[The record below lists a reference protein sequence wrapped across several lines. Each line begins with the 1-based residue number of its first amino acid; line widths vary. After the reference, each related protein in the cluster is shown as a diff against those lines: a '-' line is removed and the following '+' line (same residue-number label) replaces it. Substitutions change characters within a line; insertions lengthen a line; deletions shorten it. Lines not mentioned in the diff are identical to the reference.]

1 MKNLKK
7 DKERI
12 NQVPFFYYKTKDNNE
27 NKFTIIYS
35 HGNAEDIGQSIY
47 WMRHMRDFLK
57 ADIVVYDY
65 IGYGLAKG
73 RASED
78 KCYKSLKAI
87 YTYLTVDKQ
96 IDSKN
101 IILYGRSLGSG
112 PTVHFASNL
121 SNPIAG
127 VILQSPI
134 SSAIRVVSTKLAA
147 IPALDMFE
155 NIKKIHKIQCPI
167 FIIHGDSD
175 EVVPYWH
182 GQELSTKVQPS
193 NLWKFLTLPGAG
205 HNNIESEEY
214 SDTLLKNLQS
224 FLKHLEN
231 QSNA

>member
-1 MKNLKK
+1 
-7 DKERI
+7 
-12 NQVPFFYYKTKDNNE
+12 
-27 NKFTIIYS
+27 
-35 HGNAEDIGQSIY
+35 
-47 WMRHMRDFLK
+47 
-57 ADIVVYDY
+57 
-65 IGYGLAKG
+65 
-73 RASED
+73 
-78 KCYKSLKAI
+78 
-87 YTYLTVDKQ
+87 
-96 IDSKN
+96 
-101 IILYGRSLGSG
+101 
-112 PTVHFASNL
+112 
-121 SNPIAG
+121 
-127 VILQSPI
+127 
-134 SSAIRVVSTKLAA
+134 
-147 IPALDMFE
+147 MFE